1 MSGMEIERKFLVRN
15 DIDFRT
21 RARRKYAV
29 KQGYILAKTASVR
42 VRLRDEKAFLT
53 IKSKIVEGFSRYEF
67 EMEISTDEAREL
79 LKLCERPLIEK
90 TRYLVDVGNHT
101 FEVDEF
107 AGENEGLVVA
117 EVELGSEDEAF
128 DKPDFIGL
136 EVTGDVRFYNSR
148 LRKVPFSQWSDTIEP
163 IYRKK

>member
-67 EMEISTDEAREL
+67 EKEISMEEAEEL
-79 LKLCERPLIEK
+79 FKLCAGGFIDK
-90 TRYLVDVGNHT
+90 TRFLVASGKHT

-107 AGENEGLVVA
+107 YGDNEGLVMA
-117 EVELGSEDEAF
+117 EVELSDADEPYE
-128 DKPDFIGL
+128 KLDFIGK
-136 EVTGDVRFYNSR
+136 EVTGDKRYYNAH
-148 LRKVPFSQWSDTIEP
+148 LLKNPYKMWKDEA
-163 IYRKK
+163 